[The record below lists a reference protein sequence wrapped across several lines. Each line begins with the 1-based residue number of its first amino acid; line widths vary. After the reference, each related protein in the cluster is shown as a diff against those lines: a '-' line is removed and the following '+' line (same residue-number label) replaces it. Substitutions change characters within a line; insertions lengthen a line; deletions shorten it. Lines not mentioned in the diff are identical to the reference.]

1 MNPNDKIVPESKYWV
16 THESNPVRE
25 ILHWKKVIKEHTIPD
40 LKNNQLDSD
49 EIRNFTTSL
58 LMCIPLTSVFNP
70 RGENSHCP
78 LSKQMQEWRE
88 KYDLVG
94 VCEDIISKCSR
105 STAKQLYSHVY
116 QESDRYILHWS
127 VQNYLYRAYSNYY
140 GRGQPHRAIV
150 SSKKKS

>member
-1 MNPNDKIVPESKYWV
+1 M
-16 THESNPVRE
+16 
-25 ILHWKKVIKEHTIPD
+25 
-40 LKNNQLDSD
+40 KNNQLDSD

-116 QESDRYILHWS
+116 QEQDRCILHKS
-127 VQNYLYRAYSNYY
+127 VQNYLYRAYTNYY
-140 GRGQPHRAIV
+140 GISQPHQAIA
-150 SSKKKS
+150 SSKKNHRMYQIVVENDDFFWKVEQK